1 MNSPSTGL
9 GGSGEHTTNL
19 WGLQPPPL
27 GEWPR
32 AMGFVL
38 KIQFRISEHAAQVL
52 LCVWFLVKHFTRG
65 TYYTSVSLGNLTNY
79 IIRVSKM
86 QTLSNHRTEVLEE

>member
-1 MNSPSTGL
+1 M
-9 GGSGEHTTNL
+9 
-19 WGLQPPPL
+19 
-27 GEWPR
+27 
-32 AMGFVL
+32 
-38 KIQFRISEHAAQVL
+38 L
-52 LCVWFLVKHFTRG
+52 LCVWFLVKHFTIG